1 MIQISYMST
10 PLSSPFTTKRID
22 RFGLFFLIIAIHF
35 LLLRTFTPQ
44 SNKDNLIKQSSV
56 QLIFITQQTKKLSN
70 VSSIKSQESSTYTK
84 IKKPTSM
91 QNPAKNNIEETSIN
105 EGKIMGELSTNI
117 PKTSSPLNIDVKT
130 ITKEMKKEFERGEKS
145 NYKSK
150 YKTFSATIAST
161 YVAKQNG
168 VQVEQVHAFDGRPIS
183 KVTTPYGTYCLRHY
197 KPGEK
202 LEMTPPSY
210 AMTCDNY

>member
-1 MIQISYMST
+1 MNSNFIISKKNK
-10 PLSSPFTTKRID
+10 L
-22 RFGLFFLIIAIHF
+22 GLFIFILFLHCVMLLAITQHSSNEKRASQPAIQLVFLPQQVQKLINLDPITRIKPKVAIVPTHAVKQNKTPILSTKNHEAILSNEIVTNEAIH
-35 LLLRTFTPQ
+35 TPE
-44 SNKDNLIKQSSV
+44 STSLPSLNL
-56 QLIFITQQTKKLSN
+56 
-70 VSSIKSQESSTYTK
+70 
-84 IKKPTSM
+84 
-91 QNPAKNNIEETSIN
+91 
-105 EGKIMGELSTNI
+105 
-117 PKTSSPLNIDVKT
+117 DVKT